1 MRIVRKTVFWLHL
14 GIGLLAGAVIL
25 VMAVTG
31 FLMAYERQLTEWAD
45 GFHLTPCTQAASL
58 EKLLE
63 NRTPASVMIV
73 SDPTQPVALQFDK
86 TKTEFIDPNSGQSA
100 GAGNRTVRDFFRTM
114 LKLHRTLGQ
123 EGASQPV
130 GKAIIGAGNL
140 MFLFLVVSG
149 LFLWCPRRW
158 SLSALRLITLF
169 QHRLKGRGRDW
180 NWHNV
185 FGFWACIPLFVII
198 VSGTVI
204 AYPWANA
211 LVFRLAGEIPP
222 PQKDGKPKK
231 SDEPR
236 NLTGV
241 DSALTAVKA
250 ASPGWQSIL
259 LTIPTGK
266 TATFA
271 VANSH
276 RGRPDLRRQITV
288 DLASS
293 KILKNEGMESQ
304 STGRQARTWLRWIH
318 TGEAGG
324 LAGQTIAGLA
334 TAAAAVLVWTGF
346 SLAWRRFFKKR
357 TA

>member
-1 MRIVRKTVFWLHL
+1 MRLVRKTFFWLHL
-14 GIGLLAGAVIL
+14 VAGIFAGAVIL

-31 FLMAYERQLTEWAD
+31 FLMAYERQITDWAD
-45 GFHLTPCTQAASL
+45 GFHLTPAAQTVGL

-63 NRTPASVMIV
+63 DRSPASVMIDR
-73 SDPTQPVALQFDK
+73 DPAKPVALQFDK
-86 TKTEFIDPNSGQSA
+86 TKTEFIDPYTGQSG
-100 GAGNRTVRDFFRTM
+100 GAGNQTVRDCFRTM
-114 LKLHRTLGQ
+114 LNLHRTLGQ
-123 EGASQPV
+123 EGTSKPV
-130 GKAIIGAGNL
+130 GKAIIGVGNL

-149 LFLWCPRRW
+149 LILWCPRRW
-158 SLSALRLITLF
+158 SLPALRLITLF

-185 FGFWACIPLFVII
+185 YGFWACIPLFVII

-211 LVFRLAGEIPP
+211 LVFRLAGETPP

-231 SDEPR
+231 PDAPR
-236 NLTGV
+236 NLTGI

-250 ASPGWQSIL
+250 ANPDWQTIL
-259 LTIPTGK
+259 LTIPSGK

-271 VANSH
+271 VSDSH

-293 KILKNEGMESQ
+293 QILKTEGFESQ
-304 STGRQARTWLRWIH
+304 SPGRQARTWLRWIH

-324 LAGQTIAGLA
+324 LPGQTIAGLA
-334 TAAAAVLVWTGF
+334 AASAAMLVWTGF
-346 SLAWRRFFKKR
+346 ALAWRRFRNRK